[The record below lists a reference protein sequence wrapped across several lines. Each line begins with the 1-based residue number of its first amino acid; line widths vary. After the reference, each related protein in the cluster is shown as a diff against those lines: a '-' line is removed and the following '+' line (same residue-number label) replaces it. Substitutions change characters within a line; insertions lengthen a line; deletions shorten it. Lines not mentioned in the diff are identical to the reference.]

1 MRGPDSLGRGW
12 WRRNVWG
19 LVAVLPTLALML
31 AAAGYSDLEFW
42 QRGKPQVV
50 RPAADG
56 VAEFAGLRMRVAEL
70 APATDLKRGGD
81 RPFVVPD
88 NMTAWRVVLDVEGPT
103 DLGPD
108 EVVYCDI
115 SIEDTAGN
123 RYGDQPRELSSA
135 RTPLGNCNP
144 ENSPVPAG
152 SGRYQTVAHFV
163 TPRGVEIAAVRVFFG
178 GVDQTRYVRFDR

>member
-19 LVAVLPTLALML
+19 LVALLPMLALML

-42 QRGKPQVV
+42 QRGKPAVV
-50 RPAADG
+50 LPAADG
-56 VAEFAGLRMRVAEL
+56 VADFAGVRVRVAEL
-70 APATDLKRGGD
+70 VEATDLKRGGD
-81 RPFVVPD
+81 RPFVVPG

-103 DLGPD
+103 DP
-108 EVVYCDI
+108 EQVPFCEI

-123 RYGDQPRELSSA
+123 LYADQPKELSSA
-135 RTPLGNCNP
+135 RTPLGNCKP
-144 ENSPVPAG
+144 DNSPVPAA
-152 SGRYQTVAHFV
+152 SGRHQTVAHFV
-163 TPRGVEIAAVRVFFG
+163 TPRGVDIAAVRVFFG